1 MCPIQ
6 GQRLD
11 FNFTKVILEIL
22 LGEEGVQNFQWCWG
36 GVGFKQK
43 QTPFVYVVCVFLE
56 EQIHENYH

>member
-22 LGEEGVQNFQWCWG
+22 LG

-43 QTPFVYVVCVFLE
+43 QNPFVYVVCVFLE
-56 EQIHENYH
+56 EEIHENYH